1 MFKHAP
7 IYLTFVLAS
16 LFTLNKQ
23 VYLPNYFLNLAFKIS
38 HTLTSFHNKM
48 LIVIIRL
55 TDELLFLTSNLAIY
69 TTLFK
74 H

>member
-1 MFKHAP
+1 M
-7 IYLTFVLAS
+7 LAS

-23 VYLPNYFLNLAFKIS
+23 VYLPDYLLNLVFKIS

-55 TDELLFLTSNLAIY
+55 TDELLFLTFNLVIY